1 MRKIILSLLL
11 FGGIIM
17 LLCGACGNGGAKQ
30 GEFDFGEVP
39 AGKIEEAYEKCV
51 VVYDS
56 YRRQ

>member
-30 GEFDFGEVP
+30 
-39 AGKIEEAYEKCV
+39 
-51 VVYDS
+51 
-56 YRRQ
+56 